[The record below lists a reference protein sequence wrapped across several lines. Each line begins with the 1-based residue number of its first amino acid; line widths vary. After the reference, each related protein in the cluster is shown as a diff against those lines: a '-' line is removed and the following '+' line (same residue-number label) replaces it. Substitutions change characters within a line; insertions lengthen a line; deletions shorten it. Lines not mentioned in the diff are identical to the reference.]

1 MGELAR
7 AFLEVLPEP
16 LRGRFVD
23 GEDLERRLAT
33 IAAEAGLGL
42 AARDV
47 VVSLATRL
55 SARPDEVVGV
65 GVLQDVHAQDLGL
78 AIACERGA
86 AAALRE
92 FDRRFGPDMDRAIA
106 RSPNL
111 GVGADE
117 FRQIVREKLFVAVG
131 DASGASGEGA
141 VASPSGKRIAGWSG
155 RAPLAGWVRVV
166 CARTVVDLARRH
178 EDREELAGD
187 DALFERLRSADDPEL
202 AALRRRFADLLPA
215 AFRAG
220 LAALTPRQRNLLRQR
235 YLHGVAASAIA
246 AAHGVHRATAFGWIE
261 EARQAL
267 LSGARRHLAESARGA
282 ALESVVD
289 LLGSELHVS
298 LGRLLGAE
306 AEGE

>member
-1 MGELAR
+1 MLRAPWASLRAR
-7 AFLEVLPEP
+7 FS
-16 LRGRFVD
+16 RTS
-23 GEDLERRLAT
+23 RRLAA
-33 IAAEAGLGL
+33 IAGEAGFAL

-47 VVSLATRL
+47 VISLAQRL
-55 SARPDEVVGV
+55 SERPEEVVGV
-65 GVLQDVHAQDLGL
+65 DVLQDVHAQDLGL

-86 AAALRE
+86 DAALRE
-92 FDRRFGPDMDRAIA
+92 FDRRFTPDMDRAIA

-111 GVGADE
+111 GIGRDE

-131 DASGASGEGA
+131 AGESSAKKKIAS
-141 VASPSGKRIAGWSG
+141 WSA

-166 CARTVVDLARRH
+166 CARAVVDLSRRR
-178 EDREELAGD
+178 EDRELLVGGAGD
-187 DALFERLRSADDPEL
+187 DALFERLRSSADPEL
-202 AALRRRFADLLPA
+202 AALRRRFVDLLPA

-246 AAHGVHRATAFGWIE
+246 TAHGVHRATAFGWIE

-267 LSGARRHLAESARGA
+267 LAGARRHLAEAARDA
-282 ALESVVD
+282 ALESVVQ

-298 LGRLLGAE
+298 LGRLLGAD
-306 AEGE
+306 AERE